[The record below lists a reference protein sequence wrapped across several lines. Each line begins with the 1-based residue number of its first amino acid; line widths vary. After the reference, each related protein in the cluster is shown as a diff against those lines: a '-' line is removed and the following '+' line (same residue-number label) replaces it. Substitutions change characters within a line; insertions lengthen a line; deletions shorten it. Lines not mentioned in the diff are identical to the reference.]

1 MRETSPKT
9 NSEGLELNILYRIL
23 MKVYHQPY
31 SELRNI
37 PYRDALFLIHS
48 ESAEQDYIKQ
58 EMKKAKN
65 KLKL

>member
-1 MRETSPKT
+1 MREASPKK

-37 PYRDALFLIHS
+37 PYRDALFLVHS
-48 ESAEQDYIKQ
+48 EAAEQDYMKQ
-58 EMKKAKN
+58 EIEKSKKNTK
-65 KLKL
+65 